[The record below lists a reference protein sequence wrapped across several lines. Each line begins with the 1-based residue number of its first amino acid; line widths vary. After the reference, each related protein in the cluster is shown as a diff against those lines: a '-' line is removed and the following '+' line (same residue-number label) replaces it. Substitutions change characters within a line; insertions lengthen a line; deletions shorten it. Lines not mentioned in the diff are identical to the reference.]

1 MNSLLR
7 TIGFGLLLF
16 GIYSVC
22 RNIVLTTHFYT
33 YGWQGISAKASIIA
47 ILSGIFMLVF
57 SSRSA
62 KDWGWISLI
71 AGIILFFLSSRALI
85 NPMSLWQFLLSFVSV
100 AVGYRM
106 MTTGRSPF

>member
-7 TIGFGLLLF
+7 AIGFGLLLF
-16 GIYSVC
+16 GIYFVC

-33 YGWQGISAKASIIA
+33 YGWQGISAKASILA

-57 SSRSA
+57 LQRGA
-62 KDWGWISLI
+62 KDWGWISVI
-71 AGIILFFLSSRALI
+71 AGVVLFFLSSRAFI
-85 NPMSLWQFLLSFVSV
+85 NPMSLWQFLLSFASI
-100 AVGYRM
+100 AAGYKM

>member
-7 TIGFGLLLF
+7 AIGFGLLLF
-16 GIYSVC
+16 GIYFVC

-33 YGWQGISAKASIIA
+33 YGWRGISAKASILA

-57 SSRSA
+57 LQRGA
-62 KDWGWISLI
+62 KDWGWISVI
-71 AGIILFFLSSRALI
+71 AGVVLFFLSSRAFI
-85 NPMSLWQFLLSFVSV
+85 NPMSLWQFLLSFASI
-100 AVGYRM
+100 AAGYKM

>member
-7 TIGFGLLLF
+7 AIGFGLLIF

-33 YGWQGISAKASIIA
+33 YGWRGISAKASILA

-57 SSRSA
+57 LQRSA
-62 KDWGWISLI
+62 KDWGWIAVI
-71 AGIILFFLSSRALI
+71 TGIILFFLSSRAFI
-85 NPMSLWQFLLSFVSV
+85 NPMSLWQFLLSFISI
-100 AVGYRM
+100 AAGYRM
-106 MTTGRSPF
+106 MTTGRSPL